1 MLRSFCAAAGLAA
14 LLVTPIM
21 ANAATVESCR
31 VNGRVA
37 YACATTHLPTTGNYR
52 AMMALGN
59 ISQRDVPDFL
69 LKGLSD
75 PSLFEIEAYIESK
88 WKNLGVWRRDP
99 NVPDYFC
106 LAPTQALAPSDPTEV
121 CMYFRL
127 NFGSN

>member
-1 MLRSFCAAAGLAA
+1 MLRSICTVVGLAA
-14 LLVTPIM
+14 FLATPIM

-31 VNGRVA
+31 VNGTEA
-37 YACATTHLPTTGNYR
+37 YACVVTPLPTTGNYMS
-52 AMMALGN
+52 MMAFGN

-75 PSLFEIEAYIESK
+75 PALFEVEAHIGIN
-88 WKNLGVWRRDP
+88 WKNLGVWRRNP
-99 NVPDYFC
+99 NVPDYMC

-127 NFGSN
+127 NLGSN